1 MTRSPAQKISDILIY
16 LSILA
21 LIAEA
26 LLLPWINALAY
37 FRYNLP
43 KAMTFQELMAI
54 FEYDFDDGLGNLF
67 GIFLASWSHLST
79 TVLSLFLWTVA
90 VCGALILIQGIR
102 ILSSIADGTPFS
114 PKNSRSLR
122 RAGGACFVMAAS
134 ALGRTVF
141 TLCQEGFPALA
152 SYTTFLVPLF
162 SMAGLL
168 CLVFSA
174 LFRQAA
180 EMKAEND
187 LTI

>member
-1 MTRSPAQKISDILIY
+1 MTRSPAQKISDILIC

-114 PKNSRSLR
+114 PKNSRCRKKRSSIFSAIPARARRCSQAKPR
-122 RAGGACFVMAAS
+122 RASPRAGTPWCF
-134 ALGRTVF
+134 
-141 TLCQEGFPALA
+141 
-152 SYTTFLVPLF
+152 
-162 SMAGLL
+162 
-168 CLVFSA
+168 
-174 LFRQAA
+174 
-180 EMKAEND
+180 
-187 LTI
+187 

>member
-1 MTRSPAQKISDILIY
+1 MNRFLRTKGR
-16 LSILA
+16 
-21 LIAEA
+21 
-26 LLLPWINALAY
+26 
-37 FRYNLP
+37 R
-43 KAMTFQELMAI
+43 
-54 FEYDFDDGLGNLF
+54 DDGKEE
-67 GIFLASWSHLST
+67 
-79 TVLSLFLWTVA
+79 
-90 VCGALILIQGIR
+90 IQAR
-102 ILSSIADGTPFS
+102 
-114 PKNSRSLR
+114 R

-162 SMAGLL
+162 AMAGLL

-180 EMKAEND
+180 ELKAEND